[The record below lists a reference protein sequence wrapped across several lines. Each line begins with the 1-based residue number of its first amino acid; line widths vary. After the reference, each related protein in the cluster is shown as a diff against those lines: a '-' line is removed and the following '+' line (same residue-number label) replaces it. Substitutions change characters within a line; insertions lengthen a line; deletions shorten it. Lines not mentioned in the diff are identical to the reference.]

1 MAIDYIK
8 EAEKYRPEV
17 IKTLLVGEA
26 PPPNGQTYFYL
37 PKELNNT
44 TSIQNDRSL
53 PATIFCHYF
62 GKRPEGLTE
71 YIQFL
76 NALKN
81 IGVFLVDIY
90 DEPIVV
96 RGSHEGEQKIVEAI
110 PKLYTKLQER
120 GIDMKAQQ
128 TIFLLARNSYA
139 KHIRRHFP
147 YAERITW
154 KKFRMEN
161 GEKTP

>member
-37 PKELNNT
+37 PKELKNNT
-44 TSIQNDRSL
+44 SIRNDRSL

-62 GKRPEGLTE
+62 GKRPEGGKE

-76 NALKN
+76 NQLKN
-81 IGVFLVDIY
+81 MGVFLVDIH
-90 DEPIVV
+90 DEPIKV
-96 RGSHEGEQKIVEAI
+96 RGSAEGEQKIIDSI
-110 PKLYTKLQER
+110 PKLYEKLQSR
-120 GIDMKAQQ
+120 HINMKDQR

-139 KHIRRHFP
+139 KHIRMHYP
-147 YAERITW
+147 YAECYPWI
-154 KKFRMEN
+154 KFRMVN
-161 GEKTP
+161 LEKTP